1 MHVYC
6 FEWVREKFTRKV
18 QGLLHF
24 KNFRRYYKNSIF
36 QEADC
41 IAYPVDSFFDIIYL
55 IFASEPLHF
64 KKSFKHNERSRNQ
77 TTTCSSFVSRDDKQM
92 S

>member
-1 MHVYC
+1 MHVLC
-6 FEWVREKFTRKV
+6 FEWVKFNRKG

-24 KNFRRYYKNSIF
+24 KNFRRYYKNSLF
-36 QEADC
+36 QAADC

-55 IFASEPLHF
+55 ISVSEPLHF
-64 KKSFKHNERSRNQ
+64 KKGFKHNERSRNQ
-77 TTTCSSFVSRDDKQM
+77 TPHSSFVFRDDKQM